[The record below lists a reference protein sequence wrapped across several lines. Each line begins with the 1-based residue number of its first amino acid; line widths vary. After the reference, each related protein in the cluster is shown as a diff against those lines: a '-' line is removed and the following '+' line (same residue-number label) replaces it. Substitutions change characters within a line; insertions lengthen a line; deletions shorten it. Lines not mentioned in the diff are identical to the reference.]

1 MPELKRITFSAKTA
15 VAYVKTTIKGTRKTN
30 LCYTI
35 GRAGTDRISLWRE
48 LCVIMVRKKV
58 AVDADLDRIR
68 AALDKNELPFFADV
82 RSICPGEHAFL
93 CCLISL
99 LISCAVLAGAKL
111 EDLNGSCRGVAAATN
126 LRPAAAAATPQ
137 PAQKQPSVFDMLMSG
152 SKKLSEKAKGK
163 QKAKAAALPLGRAL
177 LSASL
182 PLSSKKREHQL
193 TVPELS
199 TAAGPS
205 GTGVSE
211 RQIRRDTA
219 AMQEF
224 AFKQTADNPARM
236 AAAIAGLM
244 RYPAMQPHLP
254 TEYTQQYTEEQQAAM
269 LVGYNTRDSIQEVTA
284 FGAKA
289 TATET
294 QHKNSLYRGALTGE
308 EAEHGQISQFSRFM
322 QQSRRKVA
330 KHSSSK
336 RKAVEGGNLSGDLAP
351 KRKKRCDATAGDPI
365 FTEIWHT
372 FSEQVKGQRGTKRKH
387 QYNSHTGQKMAMS

>member
-1 MPELKRITFSAKTA
+1 
-15 VAYVKTTIKGTRKTN
+15 
-30 LCYTI
+30 
-35 GRAGTDRISLWRE
+35 
-48 LCVIMVRKKV
+48 
-58 AVDADLDRIR
+58 
-68 AALDKNELPFFADV
+68 
-82 RSICPGEHAFL
+82 
-93 CCLISL
+93 
-99 LISCAVLAGAKL
+99 
-111 EDLNGSCRGVAAATN
+111 
-126 LRPAAAAATPQ
+126 
-137 PAQKQPSVFDMLMSG
+137 MLMSG
-152 SKKLSEKAKGK
+152 SKKISEKAKGK

-182 PLSSKKREHQL
+182 PLCSKKREHQL

-294 QHKNSLYRGALTGE
+294 QHKNSLY
-308 EAEHGQISQFSRFM
+308 
-322 QQSRRKVA
+322 
-330 KHSSSK
+330 
-336 RKAVEGGNLSGDLAP
+336 P
-351 KRKKRCDATAGDPI
+351 
-365 FTEIWHT
+365 
-372 FSEQVKGQRGTKRKH
+372 GTVVL
-387 QYNSHTGQKMAMS
+387 

>member
-1 MPELKRITFSAKTA
+1 
-15 VAYVKTTIKGTRKTN
+15 
-30 LCYTI
+30 
-35 GRAGTDRISLWRE
+35 
-48 LCVIMVRKKV
+48 
-58 AVDADLDRIR
+58 
-68 AALDKNELPFFADV
+68 
-82 RSICPGEHAFL
+82 
-93 CCLISL
+93 
-99 LISCAVLAGAKL
+99 
-111 EDLNGSCRGVAAATN
+111 
-126 LRPAAAAATPQ
+126 
-137 PAQKQPSVFDMLMSG
+137 MLMSG

-205 GTGVSE
+205 GMGVSE

-336 RKAVEGGNLSGDLAP
+336 RKAVEGGNLSGGLVP
-351 KRKKRCDATAGDPI
+351 KRKKRCDATAGAIRP
-365 FTEIWHT
+365 
-372 FSEQVKGQRGTKRKH
+372 FSRRSGTHSR
-387 QYNSHTGQKMAMS
+387 SR

>member
-15 VAYVKTTIKGTRKTN
+15 VAYVKTKIKGTRKTI
-30 LCYTI
+30 LCYTK

-48 LCVIMVRKKV
+48 LCVIMVRNKV

-205 GTGVSE
+205 GMGVSE

-336 RKAVEGGNLSGDLAP
+336 RKAVEGGNLIPTVQSSLCP
-351 KRKKRCDATAGDPI
+351 
-365 FTEIWHT
+365 
-372 FSEQVKGQRGTKRKH
+372 
-387 QYNSHTGQKMAMS
+387 

>member
-1 MPELKRITFSAKTA
+1 
-15 VAYVKTTIKGTRKTN
+15 
-30 LCYTI
+30 
-35 GRAGTDRISLWRE
+35 
-48 LCVIMVRKKV
+48 
-58 AVDADLDRIR
+58 
-68 AALDKNELPFFADV
+68 
-82 RSICPGEHAFL
+82 
-93 CCLISL
+93 
-99 LISCAVLAGAKL
+99 
-111 EDLNGSCRGVAAATN
+111 
-126 LRPAAAAATPQ
+126 
-137 PAQKQPSVFDMLMSG
+137 MSG

-182 PLSSKKREHQL
+182 PLCSKKREHQL

-224 AFKQTADNPARM
+224 AFKQTADNPESSPYGCSDCRPHALSCN
-236 AAAIAGLM
+236 AAAPADGVHAAVHGGATGSHASGL
-244 RYPAMQPHLP
+244 QC
-254 TEYTQQYTEEQQAAM
+254 
-269 LVGYNTRDSIQEVTA
+269 NTRDSTQEVTA

-387 QYNSHTGQKMAMS
+387 LGTAVELIPTEDGAFQIQKKPRYEYHDARIQTMTCEEISVAIKSWPAYQKWKADNPRKVSRLKTGDISTAVGVAR

>member
-1 MPELKRITFSAKTA
+1 MPELKRMTFSSETA
-15 VAYVKTTIKGTRKTN
+15 CAFVKRRNKGTRETIR
-30 LCYTI
+30 CYTK

-48 LCVIMVRKKV
+48 LCVIMVRNKV

-111 EDLNGSCRGVAAATN
+111 EDLNGPADATN

-254 TEYTQQYTEEQQAAM
+254 TEYTQQYTEEQQATM
-269 LVGYNTRDSIQEVTA
+269 LVGYNTRVTA
-284 FGAKA
+284 
-289 TATET
+289 
-294 QHKNSLYRGALTGE
+294 
-308 EAEHGQISQFSRFM
+308 
-322 QQSRRKVA
+322 SRRSL
-330 KHSSSK
+330 HSVQRPQLYATVSAESG
-336 RKAVEGGNLSGDLAP
+336 KALKQQAQG
-351 KRKKRCDATAGDPI
+351 C
-365 FTEIWHT
+365 
-372 FSEQVKGQRGTKRKH
+372 RGW
-387 QYNSHTGQKMAMS
+387 

>member
-1 MPELKRITFSAKTA
+1 
-15 VAYVKTTIKGTRKTN
+15 
-30 LCYTI
+30 
-35 GRAGTDRISLWRE
+35 
-48 LCVIMVRKKV
+48 
-58 AVDADLDRIR
+58 
-68 AALDKNELPFFADV
+68 
-82 RSICPGEHAFL
+82 
-93 CCLISL
+93 
-99 LISCAVLAGAKL
+99 
-111 EDLNGSCRGVAAATN
+111 
-126 LRPAAAAATPQ
+126 
-137 PAQKQPSVFDMLMSG
+137 MLMSG

-205 GTGVSE
+205 GMGVSE

-294 QHKNSLYRGALTGE
+294 QHKNSLYRGWQQCGRIGISPPHCRRHQRRASAGAPAGPRAGQGPGITGNKRRLT
-308 EAEHGQISQFSRFM
+308 
-322 QQSRRKVA
+322 
-330 KHSSSK
+330 
-336 RKAVEGGNLSGDLAP
+336 
-351 KRKKRCDATAGDPI
+351 
-365 FTEIWHT
+365 
-372 FSEQVKGQRGTKRKH
+372 
-387 QYNSHTGQKMAMS
+387 

>member
-1 MPELKRITFSAKTA
+1 
-15 VAYVKTTIKGTRKTN
+15 
-30 LCYTI
+30 
-35 GRAGTDRISLWRE
+35 
-48 LCVIMVRKKV
+48 
-58 AVDADLDRIR
+58 
-68 AALDKNELPFFADV
+68 
-82 RSICPGEHAFL
+82 
-93 CCLISL
+93 
-99 LISCAVLAGAKL
+99 
-111 EDLNGSCRGVAAATN
+111 
-126 LRPAAAAATPQ
+126 
-137 PAQKQPSVFDMLMSG
+137 MLMSG

-294 QHKNSLYRGALTGE
+294 QHILLAGGSLSSE
-308 EAEHGQISQFSRFM
+308 QAE
-322 QQSRRKVA
+322 QSRRVQGSEA
-330 KHSSSK
+330 GPGLGLQQGRQCAQYSL
-336 RKAVEGGNLSGDLAP
+336 AGASG
-351 KRKKRCDATAGDPI
+351 
-365 FTEIWHT
+365 
-372 FSEQVKGQRGTKRKH
+372 
-387 QYNSHTGQKMAMS
+387 